1 MTCVNRV
8 GHVSVPEDLW
18 ADMMQAMQQFVEI
31 RGYIATAWKSE
42 MSPED
47 QQVML
52 QDNNKWATVLQRAR
66 EVDALHREMQ
76 DRAARS
82 IRDQIERGGS
92 SGPYGS

>member
-1 MTCVNRV
+1 VTYINRV

-52 QDNNKWATVLQRAR
+52 QDNNKWATVLRRAR
-66 EVDALHREMQ
+66 ELDALHRKAQYE
-76 DRAARS
+76 AGRS
-82 IRDQIERGGS
+82 TREQIERGGS